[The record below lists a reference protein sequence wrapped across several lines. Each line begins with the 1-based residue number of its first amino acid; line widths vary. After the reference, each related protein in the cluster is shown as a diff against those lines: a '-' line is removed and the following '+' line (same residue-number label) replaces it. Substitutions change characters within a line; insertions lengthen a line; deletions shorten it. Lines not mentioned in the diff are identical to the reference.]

1 MTLMPWVVGIST
13 VISLPLSWFV
23 APRLRLRY
31 WRGEGAR
38 SKGAF

>member
-13 VISLPLSWFV
+13 VISLPLSWFM

-31 WRGEGAR
+31 WRER
-38 SKGAF
+38 EHHSPLK